1 MVVVGAILLFI
12 LYVLTRNVFDY
23 TDKLH
28 YYEQYKERYNK
39 EKNQNLK
46 LKTQI
51 AKQNDPSELEKTI
64 REKLNLLR
72 PDEVDIL
79 LPSPTP
85 TPPVYVPTES
95 PNWIKW
101 RDVFFHQ

>member
-23 TDKLH
+23 TDKLR
-28 YYEQYKERYNK
+28 YYEQYKELYNK

-85 TPPVYVPTES
+85 TPPSYSPTEA

-101 RDVFFHQ
+101 RDVFFHP